1 MVGTRN
7 TTDQEVDLTMMGKVS
22 FVLGAAAGY
31 VLGARAGQKRY
42 DQIKTKASRMW
53 SSEPVQSR
61 VETARQTVMDQAPAV
76 AAKLG
81 DAAKTASSTV
91 KDKVG
96 GEHLPPSLH
105 RGTDGHLH
113 ADTTGFGPGSGK
125 LP

>member
-1 MVGTRN
+1 
-7 TTDQEVDLTMMGKVS
+7 MMGKVS

-31 VLGARAGQKRY
+31 VLGTRAGQKRY
-42 DQIKTKASRMW
+42 DQIKSRASQLW

-61 VETARQTVMDQAPAV
+61 VETAKQTVMEQAPAV

-81 DAAKTASSTV
+81 GAAKTAGSTV

-96 GEHLPPSLH
+96 GEQLPPTLH

>member
-1 MVGTRN
+1 
-7 TTDQEVDLTMMGKVS
+7 MMGKVS

-31 VLGARAGQKRY
+31 VLGTRAGQKRY
-42 DQIKTKASRMW
+42 DQIKSRATQLW

-61 VETARQTVMDQAPAV
+61 VEIAKQTVTDQAPAV

-81 DAAKTASSTV
+81 DAAKSASSTV
-91 KDKVG
+91 KEKVG
-96 GEHLPPSLH
+96 GEHLPPTLH